1 MEQGKTFRLV
11 LLLSAVVAAAAGA
24 IVYGEFSGRQLLV
37 GASLGV
43 IFVAYGFI
51 LIVLRKGRWIQE

>member
-51 LIVLRKGRWIQE
+51 LIVLRKGRWIKE

>member
-11 LLLSAVVAAAAGA
+11 LLLSAVVAAAAGV

-51 LIVLRKGRWIQE
+51 LIVLRKGRWIKE